1 MAAST
6 SASRRTDALVSDWFH
21 RAGELAREGWDV
33 VVDDTLPGWAHTG
46 LRVGGTG
53 EHELPAGAL
62 ERMILPLE
70 GDVTV
75 VHAEGETTL
84 RGRSSV
90 FSGAADALYLGVG
103 QSAALRV
110 DGRVA
115 VAEAPVTE
123 PESDPLPMQVIR
135 AADVPVEQ
143 RGGGAAS
150 RTVRNFGLPGAL
162 HAQKLLVCEVV
173 TSAGNWSGVPPHKH
187 DEVIPGAETR
197 LEEIYWFDLAVA
209 RGVEQ
214 AADGA
219 PVDPIGVFAAYDSP
233 SGAID
238 LVELVRPGDVA
249 LVPHGYH
256 GPAGA
261 MPGYDLYYLNVMA
274 GPDAGRAWRIT
285 DDPAH
290 AWIRTTWTGTPS

>member
-1 MAAST
+1 M
-6 SASRRTDALVSDWFH
+6 SDWFH
-21 RAGELAREGWDV
+21 RAGALSRDDWEV
-33 VVDDTLPGWAHTG
+33 VVDASLPGWQHTG
-46 LRVGGTG
+46 LRIGGVG
-53 EHELPAGAL
+53 EHELPAGEL

-75 VHAEGETTL
+75 VHADGETVL
-84 RGRSSV
+84 QGRTSV
-90 FSGAADALYLGVG
+90 FAGAADALYLGVG
-103 QSAALRV
+103 QAATLRV
-110 DGRVA
+110 AGRVA
-115 VAEAPVTE
+115 VAEAPVAGSVDGSTA
-123 PESDPLPMQVIR
+123 PLPIRVIR

-150 RTVRNFGLPGAL
+150 RVVRNFGLPGAL
-162 HAQKLLVCEVV
+162 DAHKLLVCEVV
-173 TSAGNWSGVPPHKH
+173 TPAGNWSGVPPHKH
-187 DEVIPGAETR
+187 DETVPDAETR

-209 RGVEQ
+209 AGLEP
-214 AADGA
+214 AAAGA

-233 SGAID
+233 AAAID
-238 LVELVRPGDVA
+238 VVELVRPGDVA
-249 LVPHGYH
+249 LVPYGYH

-290 AWIRTTWTGTPS
+290 AWIRTTWTGTP